1 MKNQRVISTT
11 LARRASACP
20 SLSRKCPSLWR
31 KWLGFSILIALA
43 MLCVTLSTKA
53 KAEAKPHEELT
64 FEPIQFKPP
73 VPEQRELSNGMKLY
87 LLEDRELPLFNINGL
102 IKTGSIYEP
111 GDKVGLASIFASVM
125 RTGGTVSRE
134 PDALNEE
141 LESMAA
147 AVEISMS
154 AEYGG
159 MSLSTLAED
168 IEKGLEIF
176 ADVLMHPAFREDK
189 LELRKQQAIEAIRR
203 RNDNPIQLA
212 WRNFSA
218 LLYGKS
224 HPFGRYSEIEG
235 VESITVADLQAFH
248 AKYYQP
254 DNISLAITGDFE
266 TETLIAQLETVFA
279 GWENSMIEF
288 PAVPM
293 VENAPEPSVNY
304 IFKELNQTTMLI
316 GHFGIK
322 RTPDF
327 PDYFAL
333 RVMNEI
339 LGEGGFTSRLMREV
353 REKHGLA
360 YMVGSLMQT
369 SYYTNPGEWFA
380 YSQTRADK
388 TAEAIALII
397 DIVSDLRETPVPADE
412 LQRTKDSL
420 TNSFVFQFDSSSQ
433 IAFQQMMLAFR
444 GYAPDFLETF
454 SANIAKVTAEDV
466 QQVAQKYLHPDAL
479 TIVTVGNKDSFDRPL
494 SEFGEVNEIE
504 IARPAPPPPPA
515 AMPEASEADIAKAKK
530 ILAAAVEA
538 HGGIEKLQAV
548 KNIVLK
554 GKTAANTP
562 NGPMQIEG
570 TSYYLYPDKFRQD
583 MSIPQAGEMSQI
595 FDGETA
601 FMKSQMGV
609 QPLPPEMVNTYRD
622 GVFRETIWLLTNL
635 TMNDIPVQYAGTEEV
650 LGVPAAVLLVTQP
663 SGELLR
669 IFISEETHY
678 VVKMGFREM
687 SQGVTANRE
696 TLFDDYRDVDGIQ
709 VTHHVV
715 QNVDG
720 ELFTESWF
728 SQVTLN
734 AALDASLFQE

>member
-1 MKNQRVISTT
+1 MKNQRVV
-11 LARRASACP
+11 LKNVKHPRARSARACLLP
-20 SLSRKCPSLWR
+20 CGKGSRIAMLIL
-31 KWLGFSILIALA
+31 LG
-43 MLCVTLSTKA
+43 MLCVIQPTL
-53 KAEAKPHEELT
+53 AKPHEELT

-102 IKTGSIYEP
+102 IRTGSIYEP
-111 GDKVGLASIFASVM
+111 GEKVGLASIFASVM
-125 RTGGTVSRE
+125 RTGGTISRE

-176 ADVLMHPAFREDK
+176 ADVLMYPAFREDK
-189 LELRKQQAIEAIRR
+189 LALRKQQAIEAIRR

-218 LLYGKS
+218 LLYGKA

-254 DNISLAITGDFE
+254 DNISLAITGDFD
-266 TETLIAQLETVFA
+266 TETLIAQLERVFA
-279 GWENSMIEF
+279 GWENEEIAF
-288 PAVPM
+288 PDVPL
-293 VENAPEPSVNY
+293 VENAPAPSVNY
-304 IFKELNQTTMLI
+304 IFKDLNQTTMLI

-339 LGEGGFTSRLMREV
+339 LGEGGFTSRLMKEV

-397 DIVSDLRETPVPADE
+397 DIVRDLRETPVPADE

-454 SANIAKVTAEDV
+454 SDNIAKVTAEDV

-504 IARPAPPPPPA
+504 IVRPEPPPA
-515 AMPEASEADIAKAKK
+515 EPMPEATAADIAKAKE
-530 ILAAAVEA
+530 ILAAAVEK
-538 HGGIEKLQAV
+538 HGGIERLQAV
-548 KNIVLK
+548 KNIVVK
-554 GKTAANTP
+554 GKIAANTP

-570 TSYYLYPDKFRQD
+570 TFSFLYPDKFRQD
-583 MSIPQAGEMSQI
+583 MNIPEVGAMSQI
-595 FDGETA
+595 FDGESA
-601 FMKSQMGV
+601 FMKGQMGV

-622 GVFRETIWLLTNL
+622 SVFRETIWLLTNL
-635 TMNDIPVQYAGTEEV
+635 TLNDVPMQYAGTEEV
-650 LGVPAAVLLVTQP
+650 NGDMAEVAAVLLVTQP
-663 SGELLR
+663 SGEMLR
-669 IFISEETHY
+669 LFISEETHY
-678 VVKMGFREM
+678 VVKMSFRET

-696 TLFDDYRDVDGIQ
+696 TVFDDYRDVDGIHIS
-709 VTHHVV
+709 HHIV
-715 QNVDG
+715 QKVDG
-720 ELFTESWF
+720 ELFAEIWVSD
-728 SQVTLN
+728 VMLN
-734 AALDASLFQE
+734 ADVDASVFEE

>member
-1 MKNQRVISTT
+1 MKNQSVVLKNVKHPRPRS
-11 LARRASACP
+11 ARACLLP
-20 SLSRKCPSLWR
+20 CGKGSRIA
-31 KWLGFSILIALA
+31 ILILLG
-43 MLCVTLSTKA
+43 MLCVILPTL
-53 KAEAKPHEELT
+53 AKPHEELT

-73 VPEQRELSNGMKLY
+73 VPEQRELANGMKLY

-102 IKTGSIYEP
+102 IRTGSIYEP
-111 GDKVGLASIFASVM
+111 GEKVGLASIFASVM

-176 ADVLMHPAFREDK
+176 ADVLMYPAFREDK
-189 LELRKQQAIEAIRR
+189 LALRKQQAIEAIRR

-218 LLYGKS
+218 LLYGKA

-254 DNISLAITGDFE
+254 DNISLAITGDFD
-266 TETLIAQLETVFA
+266 TETLIAQLERVFA
-279 GWENSMIEF
+279 GWENEEIAF
-288 PAVPM
+288 PDVPL
-293 VENAPEPSVNY
+293 VENAPAPSVNY
-304 IFKELNQTTMLI
+304 IFKDLNQTTMLI

-339 LGEGGFTSRLMREV
+339 LGEGGFTSRLMKEV

-397 DIVSDLRETPVPADE
+397 DIVRDLRETPVPADE

-454 SANIAKVTAEDV
+454 SDNIAKVTAEDV

-479 TIVTVGNKDSFDRPL
+479 TIVTVGNKDSFDRSL

-504 IARPAPPPPPA
+504 IVRPEPPPA
-515 AMPEASEADIAKAKK
+515 EPMPEANAADIAKAKE
-530 ILAAAVEA
+530 ILAAAVEK
-538 HGGIEKLQAV
+538 HGGIERLQAV
-548 KNIVLK
+548 KNIVVK
-554 GKTAANTP
+554 GKIAANTP

-570 TSYYLYPDKFRQD
+570 TFSYLYPDKFRQD
-583 MSIPQAGEMSQI
+583 MNIPEVGAMSQI
-595 FDGETA
+595 FDGESA
-601 FMKSQMGV
+601 FMKGQMGV

-622 GVFRETIWLLTNL
+622 SVFRETIWLLTNL
-635 TMNDIPVQYAGTEEV
+635 TLNDVPMQYAGTEEV
-650 LGVPAAVLLVTQP
+650 EGEQASVLLVTQP
-663 SGELLR
+663 SGEMLR
-669 IFISEETHY
+669 LFISEETHY
-678 VVKMGFREM
+678 VVKMSFRET

-696 TLFDDYRDVDGIQ
+696 SVFYDYRDVDGIHIS
-709 VTHHVV
+709 HHIV
-715 QNVDG
+715 QKVDG
-720 ELFTESWF
+720 ELFAEIW
-728 SQVTLN
+728 VNDVMLN
-734 AALDASLFQE
+734 ADVDASVFEE